1 MFVYVINEV
10 FVFIDNRYHLVEEK
24 SSFLYKSRV
33 CKGYLQSGQ
42 NHSNS
47 CLTSK
52 MKFLS
57 DWISNKIQSYLV
69 ISKLIGLTI
78 ITYNN
83 RNKLN
88 ENLSIWTDILLWEV
102 NILR

>member
-24 SSFLYKSRV
+24 SSILYKSRV

-52 MKFLS
+52 M
-57 DWISNKIQSYLV
+57 
-69 ISKLIGLTI
+69 
-78 ITYNN
+78 
-83 RNKLN
+83 RNFYQTEYPIKY
-88 ENLSIWTDILLWEV
+88 SHILLSQS
-102 NILR
+102 